1 MSTLKWAHSSVLV
14 MTLDGK
20 IKGDRGDE
28 KRGEHLRDRER
39 AKIRGEFVLDGLCK
53 MNASDI
59 ATEIEQNTMTTA
71 GGVSRHVGFKLKIRR
86 LVLN

>member
-1 MSTLKWAHSSVLV
+1 

-20 IKGDRGDE
+20 IKGDGGDE
-28 KRGEHLRDRER
+28 KRG
-39 AKIRGEFVLDGLCK
+39 FVLAGLRK

-59 ATEIEQNTMTTA
+59 AKEFEQNTMTTT
-71 GGVSRHVGFKLKIRR
+71 GGFKSKMRR